1 MAADRRTTAIVA
13 VSVLLATGISIAALR
28 AGRDQRVGD
37 AARIAEL
44 EGELTALRERVA
56 DEASE
61 RALLALET
69 KQLRTALERA
79 RADAEAAG
87 ASAPAATAAT
97 PDPADSEPERAAKI
111 SDAAR
116 AAHAAAGVGDTPS
129 FDPEP
134 LLAAGFRP
142 DDVERFRARLDEI
155 ELSRLYLRDQAAREG
170 WLETPRFREESLALG
185 REFLGL
191 RDEFDESLYDWV
203 LFSTGHPNRVAVTEV
218 LSGSAAQSAGLQP
231 GDVIVRYD
239 DRLVLSPTELRDAT
253 VGGREGELVPVEVQ
267 RAEDPA
273 PLRLFLPRGPL
284 GVRMTP
290 TSVAPPPAG

>member
-1 MAADRRTTAIVA
+1 MAADRRAIAIVA
-13 VSVLLATGISIAALR
+13 VAVLLATGVSIAALR
-28 AGRDQRVGD
+28 AGRDDRARD
-37 AARIAEL
+37 AARIVAL
-44 EGELTALRERVA
+44 EGDLTALRERVA
-56 DEASE
+56 EESSE

-69 KQLRTALERA
+69 QQLRAALERA
-79 RADAEAAG
+79 LANAATTG
-87 ASAPAATAAT
+87 VDEPSAAPARTATTA
-97 PDPADSEPERAAKI
+97 E
-111 SDAAR
+111 AAR
-116 AAHAAAGVGDTPS
+116 AAHAAAGVGTTPT

-253 VGGREGELVPVEVQ
+253 TAGREGELVSVEVQ

-290 TSVAPPPAG
+290 TSVTPPPAG

>member
-1 MAADRRTTAIVA
+1 MAADRRAIAVAAFVA
-13 VSVLLATGISIAALR
+13 VVATGVAIAALR
-28 AGRDQRVGD
+28 AGRDDRARD
-37 AARIAEL
+37 AARIVAL
-44 EGELTALRERVA
+44 ESEAAALRERVA
-56 DEASE
+56 DEVSE
-61 RALLALET
+61 RAVLALEAQ
-69 KQLRTALERA
+69 QLRSALERA
-79 RADAEAAG
+79 L
-87 ASAPAATAAT
+87 ASAEETASSEPAETAET
-97 PDPADSEPERAAKI
+97 PDPAAPERAVPTAE
-111 SDAAR
+111 AAR
-116 AAHAAAGVGDTPS
+116 VAHQAAGVAGTPS

-170 WLETPRFREESLALG
+170 WLETPRYREESIALG

-253 VGGREGELVPVEVQ
+253 TGGREGELVSVEIQ

-273 PLRLFLPRGPL
+273 PLRLFVPRGPL

-290 TSVAPPPAG
+290 TSVTPSPAG

>member
-1 MAADRRTTAIVA
+1 MLAADRRAIGIAAIVA
-13 VSVLLATGISIAALR
+13 VVATGVAAAALR
-28 AGRDQRVGD
+28 AGRDDRERD
-37 AARIAEL
+37 AARIAAL
-44 EGELTALRERVA
+44 EGEVATLRERLA
-56 DEASE
+56 EEASE
-61 RALLALET
+61 RAVLALET
-69 KQLRTALERA
+69 QQLRVALERA
-79 RADAEAAG
+79 LASAEATGSPEPAEPQTPD
-87 ASAPAATAAT
+87 SAPPERVPATA
-97 PDPADSEPERAAKI
+97 E
-111 SDAAR
+111 AAR
-116 AAHAAAGVGDTPS
+116 AAHAAAGVASTPT
-129 FDPEP
+129 FDAEP

-170 WLETPRFREESLALG
+170 WLETPRFREESLAIG

-253 VGGREGELVPVEVQ
+253 TGGREGELVSVEVQ

-273 PLRLFLPRGPL
+273 PLRLFVPRGPL

-290 TSVAPPPAG
+290 TSVTPPPAG

>member
-1 MAADRRTTAIVA
+1 MLVA
-13 VSVLLATGISIAALR
+13 VVATGVAVAALR
-28 AGRDQRVGD
+28 TGRSDRARD
-37 AARIAEL
+37 AARIAAL
-44 EGELTALRERVA
+44 EGELATLRERVA
-56 DEASE
+56 EETSERAVLALEATQLRAALEQALASAAAREASE
-61 RALLALET
+61 P
-69 KQLRTALERA
+69 TA
-79 RADAEAAG
+79 
-87 ASAPAATAAT
+87 P
-97 PDPADSEPERAAKI
+97 PDPAPPARAATTAE
-111 SDAAR
+111 AAR
-116 AAHAAAGVGDTPS
+116 AAHAAAGVAGPPS

-170 WLETPRFREESLALG
+170 WLDTPRFREESLALG

-191 RDEFDESLYDWV
+191 RDEFDESLYDWA

-218 LSGSAAQSAGLQP
+218 LSGSAAESAGLRS

-253 VGGREGELVPVEVQ
+253 TGGREGELVSVEVQ

-273 PLRLFLPRGPL
+273 PLRLFVPRGPL